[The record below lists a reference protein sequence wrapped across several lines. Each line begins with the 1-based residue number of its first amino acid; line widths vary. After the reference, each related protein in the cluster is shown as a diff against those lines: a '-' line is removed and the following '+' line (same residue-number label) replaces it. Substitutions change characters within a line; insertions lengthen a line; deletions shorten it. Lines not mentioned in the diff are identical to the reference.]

1 MSYRILKRVEIVP
14 ESELQRLDNFVTAEE
29 KGYPSVISPLK
40 IVAEFDD
47 ETNKL
52 KGYTSFRDLGKF
64 HFVGNGYVYDR
75 EGGTFRKVLNFRDN
89 FLGSSKPK
97 VTLLNP
103 IEGTNLARLSAMV
116 EKRGGVKIEKYSQ
129 VDDIMS
135 ESMYNEMKKLPMYRY
150 PPYKEEVKKWQEVLK
165 TDIAKGENVPTNP
178 ELWAKAQDKARA
190 KYDDHP
196 SAYSNGWATK
206 WYNSKGGGWRKK
218 KKKKRS

>member
-29 KGYPSVISPLK
+29 KGYPSIISPLK

-165 TDIAKGENVPTNP
+165 KKKEKSSRQKDPECYDKVKEAYTRDEGE
-178 ELWAKAQDKARA
+178 W
-190 KYDDHP
+190 P
-196 SAYSNGWATK
+196 SAYGSGALVQCRKVGAANWG
-206 WYNSKGGGWRKK
+206 KK
-218 KKKKRS
+218 KKK

>member
-52 KGYTSFRDLGKF
+52 KGYTSFKDLGKF

-75 EGGTFRKVLNFRDN
+75 EGGVYAKVLDFRDN

-135 ESMYNEMKKLPMYRY
+135 EPMYNEMKKLPMYRY

-165 TDIAKGENVPTNP
+165 KKKEKSSRQKDP
-178 ELWAKAQDKARA
+178 ECYDKVKESYTRDGG
-190 KYDDHP
+190 KWP
-196 SAYSNGWATK
+196 SAYGSGALVQCRKVGAANWG
-206 WYNSKGGGWRKK
+206 KK
-218 KKKKRS
+218 KKK

>member
-1 MSYRILKRVEIVP
+1 MSYRIL
-14 ESELQRLDNFVTAEE
+14 VTAEE

-47 ETNKL
+47 ETNRL
-52 KGYTSFRDLGKF
+52 KGYTSFKDLGKF

-75 EGGTFRKVLNFRDN
+75 EGGVYRKVLDFRDN

-135 ESMYNEMKKLPMYRY
+135 EPMYNEMKKLPMYRY

-165 TDIAKGENVPTNP
+165 KKKAKKDACYHKVKSRYKK
-178 ELWAKAQDKARA
+178 W
-190 KYDDHP
+190 P
-196 SAYSNGWATK
+196 SAYASGALVQCRKVGAANWG
-206 WYNSKGGGWRKK
+206 NKK
-218 KKKKRS
+218 K

>member
-52 KGYTSFRDLGKF
+52 KGYTSFKDLGKF

-75 EGGTFRKVLNFRDN
+75 EGGVYRKVLDFRDN

-150 PPYKEEVKKWQEVLK
+150 PPYKKEVKKWQEVLK
-165 TDIAKGENVPTNP
+165 KKKEKSSRQKDP
-178 ELWAKAQDKARA
+178 ECYDKVKA
-190 KYDDHP
+190 KYTEDDGTWP
-196 SAYSNGWATK
+196 SAYGSGALVQCRKVGAANWG
-206 WYNSKGGGWRKK
+206 KK
-218 KKKKRS
+218 K